1 MGHEAVEDAFR
12 TVNSKFVYNSRLQE
26 ALPEVFGA
34 AELQSVNVPFEAN
47 TPSPV
52 ANGDEDD
59 DGANGSGGS
68 GSGESVPVGVV
79 IGCVAGAFVLV
90 SSGTYYYRYQR
101 RQSLGDMKTLPDS
114 PLSARD
120 VLRVA
125 RPQDAMDEDSVK
137 DIMVARIVEV
147 RKNNEDEDES
157 LISALE
163 DPTVFQS
170 MRQNSSREEGDTW
183 TISNNTIDNTL
194 GGNDSI
200 LQSPDSKDDIY
211 NRIYGQPS
219 ETIAPTITSNNATLN
234 SSSQHILKNIID
246 PGSDNEEP
254 LYFDD
259 EDEREVFE
267 ICAPSGKLG
276 IVVDSPSSDMP
287 PVTCDKGKQLPSEC
301 AASW

>member
-1 MGHEAVEDAFR
+1 
-12 TVNSKFVYNSRLQE
+12 
-26 ALPEVFGA
+26 
-34 AELQSVNVPFEAN
+34 
-47 TPSPV
+47 
-52 ANGDEDD
+52 
-59 DGANGSGGS
+59 
-68 GSGESVPVGVV
+68 
-79 IGCVAGAFVLV
+79 
-90 SSGTYYYRYQR
+90 
-101 RQSLGDMKTLPDS
+101 MKTLPDS

-147 RKNNEDEDES
+147 RKNKEDGDES

-170 MRQNSSREEGDTW
+170 IRQSSSREEGDTW
-183 TISNNTIDNTL
+183 TISNNTFDNTL
-194 GGNDSI
+194 GGDDSI

-211 NRIYGQPS
+211 NRIYGQSS

-246 PGSDNEEP
+246 PGDDNEEP
-254 LYFDD
+254 LFFDD

-287 PVTCDKGKQLPSEC
+287 PVVHAIKESSCLANVLQVGDYIVSFNGEDSTSWNALTLTKKISKSFDERKRVFGISRRRQVALDDDDKEDDEQNSVEVDNMLYGEVDDVYSMIK
-301 AASW
+301 